1 MEKRVLR
8 AGGRSKSEMSKP
20 KCQEG
25 ESNSR
30 FQERVIKQVVR
41 AVVIKSGSSLE
52 SLGEF
57 ESTQTKK
64 QCLSPIPR
72 SSE

>member
-1 MEKRVLR
+1 MEKSVSR
-8 AGGRSKSEMSKP
+8 AGGRSNSEMNKP

-25 ESNSR
+25 DSNSR

-57 ESTQTKK
+57 KSTQTKNNV
-64 QCLSPIPR
+64 
-72 SSE
+72 